1 MDAAQTSL
9 YTTILIVSV
18 TLGAIILFFIISM
31 VRQQRRNLRLYRQS
45 LMAEITAMEQER
57 ARIAAD
63 LHDELG
69 PNLSGVKLR
78 ISSFDLPDEADQ
90 EQLEKTCEHID
101 GLIQRIREISYDL
114 LPSTLT
120 RKGLAAALQG
130 YVEQVASGAAMKV
143 HFHAA
148 EGVVVDEAKAIHLY
162 RIVQEVLHN
171 ALRHSGGTEI
181 TINLYQKEGM
191 VVLETAD
198 NGQGFD
204 HYEKTKSSSGLG
216 LRNLLNRAEMIGG
229 KMFVESEKKKG
240 TRYTFEVPL

>member
-1 MDAAQTSL
+1 MDAAQTGL
-9 YTTILIVSV
+9 YTYILIVSLI
-18 TLGAIILFFIISM
+18 LGAIILFFIISL

-69 PNLSGVKLR
+69 PNLSSVKLR
-78 ISSFDLPDEADQ
+78 ISSFELPDETDRV
-90 EQLEKTCEHID
+90 QLEKTCLHID

-114 LPSTLT
+114 LPSSLT
-120 RKGLAAALQG
+120 RKGLSAALQG
-130 YVEQVASGAAMKV
+130 YIEQVSAGAAMQV
-143 HFHAA
+143 QFHATD
-148 EGVVVDEAKAIHLY
+148 GVVVAEEKAIHLY
-162 RIVQEVLHN
+162 RIVQEVVHN
-171 ALRHSGGTEI
+171 ALRHSGGTQ
-181 TINLYQKEGM
+181 INISLYQKDGM

-198 NGQGFD
+198 DGVGFD

-229 KMFVESEKKKG
+229 KMFVESGKNKG
-240 TRYTFEVPL
+240 TRYTFEVPV